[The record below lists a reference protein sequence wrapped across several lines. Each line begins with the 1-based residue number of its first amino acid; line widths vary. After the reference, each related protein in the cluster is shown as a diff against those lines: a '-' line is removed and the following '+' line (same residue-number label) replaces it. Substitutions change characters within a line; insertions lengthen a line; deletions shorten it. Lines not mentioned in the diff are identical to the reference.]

1 MRVFA
6 KSHFIDDLKHSAA
19 MGRWFRNMSI
29 HCLQL
34 WWCSSGSEP
43 LPDGLKNLMCA
54 LVHRDIPVRCWTF
67 TWEAWDPMRTGRL
80 NTGWAP
86 GNQLWY
92 VEGAVDGK
100 VNLFDFFEDFSSWMG
115 GCIWL
120 LGRPRACMNICK
132 SQCLGSDSLCRS
144 CSETLDDIL
153 VLTSSKCCLKDS
165 VLSRCTLRW
174 GVLKFQALVVK
185 KLVWFC

>member
-1 MRVFA
+1 MFA
-6 KSHFIDDLKHSAA
+6 KSHFIYDLKHSAA

-100 VNLFDFFEDFSSWMG
+100 ANLFDLFEDFSFWMG

-120 LGRPRACMNICK
+120 LGCLREDPGHAWIFVNPNVLAVTHCAGHAVRPLMI
-132 SQCLGSDSLCRS
+132 S
-144 CSETLDDIL
+144 CY
-153 VLTSSKCCLKDS
+153 
-165 VLSRCTLRW
+165 
-174 GVLKFQALVVK
+174 
-185 KLVWFC
+185 